1 MAIFYNPIS
10 KGFYNNSIHT
20 AIPAGSIEITPSEH
34 SSLLESQSSG
44 FDIVVQNGRVVS
56 VARVQEI
63 TWQNIRDARDKKLR
77 DSDWTQLNDSP
88 MNDLLKQ
95 QWATYRTALRN
106 ITEAFQNPSLV
117 VWPKAP

>member
-1 MAIFYNPIS
+1 MAIFYNPTT

-20 AIPAGSIEITPSEH
+20 AIPEGSIEITPAEH
-34 SSLLESQSSG
+34 SSLLERQGAG
-44 FDIVVQNGRVVS
+44 FEIVVRDGRVTT

-63 TWQNIRDARDKKLR
+63 TWQNIRDSRDRKLR

-106 ITEAFQNPSLV
+106 ITEAFPNPSAV